1 MLMEVAESP
10 KEYRRPVIAAWLGWL
25 MDGYVTIAYLIQL
38 GVIAPLFFPGKLFD
52 LYFFYFVIN
61 GAARALGS
69 FVLGNFIGDRIGRRR
84 MIVITVVLFSIS
96 SFSIG
101 LLPTYYHV
109 GIMATISIGILLF
122 FMGLF
127 AGAEYGGGAALSMEN
142 VPKEKRNLIGAFV
155 QSGFGVGYAILS
167 LVYALLTS
175 LLRSSYSIY
184 GWRILF
190 FTTAIIG
197 LIALVVRKYSS
208 ESPVFQEYVKKEK
221 VEKWPLLRLFRDR
234 WRAVIATITI
244 AGSLLF
250 LNSITL
256 SLYPTILETV
266 DFFGKSISG
275 VALFFINAI
284 SIGGVI
290 LGGFIAGRSLKRL
303 SFMLIYTL
311 MFLVVSAA
319 IVSFVFRN
327 NLLLVSAAF
336 SAQAFFEAMIFSTLP
351 AFLTEVFSKRFRTT
365 AVGSVYNIGSMIGS
379 IGIFVVP
386 YYAGIYGWS
395 TVWSIAV
402 VIFSLILIAGV
413 SLSIGSYSR
422 EIKSGDLIVD

>member
-1 MLMEVAESP
+1 
-10 KEYRRPVIAAWLGWL
+10 
-25 MDGYVTIAYLIQL
+25 
-38 GVIAPLFFPGKLFD
+38 
-52 LYFFYFVIN
+52 
-61 GAARALGS
+61 
-69 FVLGNFIGDRIGRRR
+69 
-84 MIVITVVLFSIS
+84 
-96 SFSIG
+96 
-101 LLPTYYHV
+101 
-109 GIMATISIGILLF
+109 
-122 FMGLF
+122 
-127 AGAEYGGGAALSMEN
+127 
-142 VPKEKRNLIGAFV
+142 
-155 QSGFGVGYAILS
+155 
-167 LVYALLTS
+167 
-175 LLRSSYSIY
+175 
-184 GWRILF
+184 WRILF

>member
-1 MLMEVAESP
+1 MLMEVTESP

-38 GVIAPLFFPGKLFD
+38 AVIAPLFFPGKLFD

-84 MIVITVVLFSIS
+84 MIVITVILFSVS

-175 LLRSSYSIY
+175 LLGSSYAVY

-197 LIALVVRKYSS
+197 LIALIVRKYSS

-234 WRAVIATITI
+234 WRAVVATITI

-266 DFFGKSISG
+266 DLFGKSVSG

-319 IVSFVFRN
+319 IVSLVFRN

-379 IGIFVVP
+379 IGIFIVP
-386 YYAGIYGWS
+386 YYAGKYGWS
-395 TVWSIAV
+395 IVWSIAV

-422 EIKSGDLIVD
+422 EVKSGDLIVD